1 MVTTTITLSDGGPCE
16 VKRLGIF
23 DMDNVGPALVGP
35 FVYTVKMADGK
46 EVEVAYELGN
56 ITRPPQH
63 PGVPENEID
72 EGTPTWHAL
81 LDYQTYTMAVAHE
94 RNRIM
99 SMIDHIMEKSRY
111 IVESALSEDD
121 IERIYTRDD
130 YLAVLQAALVPQ
142 LTPEILADTFRN
154 HFNAHFQ
161 GREIFEALERVS
173 PGSGGYE
180 AIKVWEIN
188 TMTQQGYNETEWAE
202 LTLAERARKV
212 AAAKLPD
219 LLEALEHDK
228 QHKEFVARN
237 AHTT

>member
-35 FVYTVKMADGK
+35 FVYTVKMLDGQ
-46 EVEVAYELGN
+46 EVDVEYDLRK

-94 RNRIM
+94 RKRLN
-99 SMIDHIMEKSRY
+99 SAVDFIMEQSRY
-111 IVESALSEDD
+111 AVDSTLHDDD
-121 IERIYTRDD
+121 IERILTRED
-130 YLAVLQAALVPQ
+130 YLAVLAAALVPE
-142 LTPEILADTFRN
+142 LTSEVLADTFKN
-154 HFNAHFQ
+154 HFNAYFQ
-161 GREIFEALERVS
+161 GREILDALNS
-173 PGSGGYE
+173 ITPGSGGYA

-188 TMTQQGYNETEWAE
+188 AMTQHGYTEEEWAD
-202 LTLAERARKV
+202 LSLAERARKV
-212 AAAKLPD
+212 AASKLPD
-219 LLEALEHDK
+219 LLEALESDK
-228 QHKEFVARN
+228 QSKELKARN
-237 AHTT
+237 ATV

>member
-35 FVYTVKMADGK
+35 FVYTIKMLDGQ
-46 EVEVAYELGN
+46 EVDVEYDLRK

-94 RNRIM
+94 RKRLN
-99 SMIDHIMEKSRY
+99 SAVDVIMEQSRY
-111 IVESALSEDD
+111 VVDSAMRDED
-121 IERIYTRDD
+121 IERVLTRED
-130 YLAVLQAALVPQ
+130 YLAVLAAALVPE
-142 LTPEILADTFRN
+142 LTPEVIADSFKN
-154 HFNAHFQ
+154 HFNAYFE
-161 GREIFEALERVS
+161 GREILDAFESVA
-173 PGSGGYE
+173 PGSGGYA

-188 TMTQQGYNETEWAE
+188 TMTQHGYTEEEWAN
-202 LTLAERARKV
+202 LSLSERARKV
-212 AAAKLPD
+212 AASKLPD
-219 LLEALEHDK
+219 LLEALERDK
-228 QHKEFVARN
+228 QMKELKAKN
-237 AHTT
+237 AAI